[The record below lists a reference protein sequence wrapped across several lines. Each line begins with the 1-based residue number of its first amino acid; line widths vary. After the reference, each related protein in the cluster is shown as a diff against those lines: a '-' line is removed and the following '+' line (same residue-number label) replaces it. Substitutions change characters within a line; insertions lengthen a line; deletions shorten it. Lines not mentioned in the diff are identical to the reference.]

1 MFIRYFIA
9 NGVKLNFFLGISAGP
24 EFITVPWV
32 TRVSEDTAPG
42 SAIVQVKAI
51 DGDHGINAPI
61 SYGLAGDHLDYFVI
75 EPTDGTVYLAER
87 LDREHP
93 NVTNSGLVITVI
105 VTFTFTIR
113 FESISE
119 LNY

>member
-1 MFIRYFIA
+1 M
-9 NGVKLNFFLGISAGP
+9 
-24 EFITVPWV
+24 PWV

-61 SYGLAGDHLDYFVI
+61 SYGLTGDSVDHFVI
-75 EPTDGTVYLAER
+75 EPSDGTVYLTER

-93 NVTNSGLVITVI
+93 NVTNGAIVITVI
-105 VTFTFTIR
+105 VMFTQYFL
-113 FESISE
+113 
-119 LNY
+119 LNIINSASSFDQPSCTH

>member
-1 MFIRYFIA
+1 
-9 NGVKLNFFLGISAGP
+9 
-24 EFITVPWV
+24 VPWV

-61 SYGLAGDHLDYFVI
+61 SYGLTGDNVDHFVI
-75 EPTDGTVYLAER
+75 EPSDGTVYLTER

-93 NVTNSGLVITVI
+93 NVTNGAIVITVI
-105 VTFTFTIR
+105 VMFTQYFL
-113 FESISE
+113 
-119 LNY
+119 LNIINSASSFDQPSCTH